1 MTTTIWKC
9 LRCEG
14 VKAKTTRENE
24 AFSDLLPG
32 VVLLGIEVTKCMTC
46 GNREVEVPYM
56 DDLMKAVARAVVKM
70 GGRLTGDEVRF
81 LRTFLELSGVELAE
95 LMDSTPGTVSR
106 WENNRTPVGRTADL
120 LLRTIAHGE
129 VDPIEPD
136 QHSMLALVRDFAVKL
151 DEQRRSTVYPF
162 RIVGNHWELTE
173 LPAAAATAATA
184 KRALADVATPLPARV
199 PARTRRSS
207 RASMQRDAVRSS
219 ATFGVPSKIHSKQRG
234 R

>member
-1 MTTTIWKC
+1 MATTTWKC

-14 VKAKTTRENE
+14 VKAKATREHE
-24 AFSDLLPG
+24 PFSGLLPG
-32 VVLLGIEVTKCMTC
+32 VVLLDVEVTKCMTC

-120 LLRTIAHGE
+120 LLRTITRGE
-129 VDPIEPD
+129 VDPIKPD
-136 QHSMLALVRDFAVKL
+136 EHSMLDLVRSFVVKL
-151 DEQRRSTVYPF
+151 DEPRRSTVYLF
-162 RIVGNHWELTE
+162 RLTGNHWELAKH
-173 LPAAAATAATA
+173 PSARAAAAA
-184 KRALADVATPLPARV
+184 

-207 RASMQRDAVRSS
+207 RASMQRNSARSS
-219 ATFGVPSKIHSKQRG
+219 DDAASRTRNKQRS

>member
-1 MTTTIWKC
+1 MARLNMTTTNWKC

-24 AFSDLLPG
+24 PFNDLLPG
-32 VVLLGIEVTKCMTC
+32 VVLLDVEVTKCMTC

-120 LLRTIAHGE
+120 LLRTITRGA
-129 VDPIEPD
+129 VDPIKPD
-136 QHSMLALVRDFAVKL
+136 EHSMLDLVRSFVVKL
-151 DEQRRSTVYPF
+151 DEKRRSTVYPV
-162 RIVGNHWELTE
+162 RLAGTHWELVE
-173 LPAAAATAATA
+173 LPAVRATATA
-184 KRALADVATPLPARV
+184 PT
-199 PARTRRSS
+199 RTRRSS
-207 RASMQRDAVRSS
+207 RASMQRNSARPS
-219 ATFGVPSKIHSKQRG
+219 ATFDAASRTRSKQRG

>member
-1 MTTTIWKC
+1 MATTTWKC

-14 VKAKTTRENE
+14 VKAKATREHE
-24 AFSDLLPG
+24 PFSGLLPG
-32 VVLLGIEVTKCMTC
+32 VVLLDVEVTKCMTC

-95 LMDSTPGTVSR
+95 LMHSTPGTVSR

-120 LLRTIAHGE
+120 LLRTITRGE
-129 VDPIEPD
+129 VDPIKPD
-136 QHSMLALVRDFAVKL
+136 EHSILDLVRSFVVKL
-151 DEQRRSTVYPF
+151 DEKRRSSVYPF
-162 RIVGNHWELTE
+162 RLCGNHWELAE
-173 LPAAAATAATA
+173 LPVARAAAAA
-184 KRALADVATPLPARV
+184 

-207 RASMQRDAVRSS
+207 RASMQRDGARSS
-219 ATFGVPSKIHSKQRG
+219 ASADGASRARSKQRG

>member
-1 MTTTIWKC
+1 MTTTTWKC

-24 AFSDLLPG
+24 QFSDLLPG
-32 VVLLGIEVTKCMTC
+32 VVLLDVAVTKCTTC

-120 LLRTIAHGE
+120 LLRTIARGQ

-136 QHSMLALVRDFAVKL
+136 QHSMLDIVRSFVDKL

-162 RIVGNHWELTE
+162 RLAGPHWELVTR
-173 LPAAAATAATA
+173 PT
-184 KRALADVATPLPARV
+184 RAGAG
-199 PARTRRSS
+199 PARTRRAPA
-207 RASMQRDAVRSS
+207 ASLQHNTVTR
-219 ATFGVPSKIHSKQRG
+219 SKQQR

>member
-1 MTTTIWKC
+1 MTTTTWKC

-24 AFSDLLPG
+24 PFSDLLPG
-32 VVLLGIEVTKCMTC
+32 VVLLDVEVTKCMTC

-70 GGRLTGDEVRF
+70 GGRLTGDDVRF

-120 LLRTIAHGE
+120 LLRTITRGE
-129 VDPIEPD
+129 VDPIKPD
-136 QHSMLALVRDFAVKL
+136 EHSMLDLVRSFVVKL
-151 DEQRRSTVYPF
+151 DEPRRSTVYPF
-162 RIVGNHWELTE
+162 RLAGNHWELAE
-173 LPAAAATAATA
+173 LPAARAAAAA
-184 KRALADVATPLPARV
+184 

-207 RASMQRDAVRSS
+207 RTSTQRNSALSS
-219 ATFGVPSKIHSKQRG
+219 ARHDATLRTRSKRRG